1 MHEWSK
7 YVCVLCIFFQFYL
20 YVFPESQIEVIG
32 RPSNTTGQLILLV
45 RSWFNRIDWALVV
58 GMCD

>member
-1 MHEWSK
+1 MY
-7 YVCVLCIFFQFYL
+7 YVNFFFQFYL